1 MATINLAEKYSTK
14 VAERFALSS
23 ITDAY
28 AGHDYD
34 FSGVKT
40 IKIYSI
46 DTVAMGD
53 YTRTGSDR
61 FGTLEEL
68 GDTVQELTMTK
79 DRAFTFSI
87 DKGNNVQ
94 QFNVKAAT
102 KALKRQI
109 DEVVTPELDKY
120 RLNAWAVNAGL
131 TAVDAS
137 VTNKN
142 IVELIMTGGMT
153 MNNNLVPKK
162 NRTLFIKESLYLQC
176 KLADQVIGI
185 DKLGE
190 KSVKDG
196 SVGTLDGMKVVP
208 VPDSY
213 FPDGLNFM
221 IKYKGATV
229 DPVQLKTY
237 RVLTEQRGIDG
248 DVVEGRIIYD
258 AFVLETKKKG
268 IYTSTTK
275 SLSE

>member
-1 MATINLAEKYSTK
+1 MAIINLADKYSKK
-14 VAERFALSS
+14 VAERFSISS

-28 AGHDYD
+28 AGKDYD
-34 FSGVKT
+34 FSGVKS
-40 IKIYSI
+40 IKVY
-46 DTVAMGD
+46 TVDVVEMND
-53 YTRTGSDR
+53 YTRSGTDR
-61 FGTLEEL
+61 FGALAEL
-68 GDTVQELTMTK
+68 GDTVQELSMTR
-79 DRAFTFSI
+79 DRSFTYSI
-87 DKGNNVQ
+87 DKGNSAQ

-102 KALKRQI
+102 RSLKRQI

-120 RLNAWAVNAGL
+120 RLAAWADGAGL
-131 TAVDAS
+131 SGTNAS
-137 VTNKN
+137 LTKSN
-142 IVELIMTGGMT
+142 ILEAIMTGGM
-153 MNNNLVPKK
+153 NLSNALVPKK

-185 DKLGE
+185 EKLGE

-213 FPDGLNFM
+213 FPEGVNFM
-221 IKYKGATV
+221 IKYKSATV

-258 AFVLETKKKG
+258 SFVLNTRAKG
-268 IYTSTTK
+268 IYVSATA
-275 SLSE
+275 

>member
-1 MATINLAEKYSTK
+1 MAIINLADKYSQK
-14 VAERFALSS
+14 VAERFAQSS

-28 AGHDYD
+28 TGKDYD
-34 FSGVKT
+34 FSGVKS

-46 DTVAMGD
+46 DVVDMND
-53 YTRTGSDR
+53 YTRSGSDR
-61 FGTLEEL
+61 FGKLEEL

-79 DRAFTFSI
+79 DRSFTFSI
-87 DKGNNVQ
+87 DKGNSVQ

-120 RLNAWAVNAGL
+120 RLSVWATGAGL
-131 TAVDAS
+131 TGSAAS
-137 VTNKN
+137 LTSKN
-142 IVELIMTGGMT
+142 ILETIMTGGME
-153 MNNNLVPKK
+153 MSNALVPKK
-162 NRTLFIKESLYLQC
+162 NRTLFIKESLYLTC

-185 DKLGE
+185 DTLGA

-213 FPDGLNFM
+213 FPDGTNFM
-221 IKYKGATV
+221 IKYKSSTV

-258 AFVLETKKKG
+258 SFVLDTRKKG
-268 IYTSTTK
+268 IYVSK
-275 SLSE
+275 A

>member
-1 MATINLAEKYSTK
+1 MAVINLADKYSKK
-14 VAERFALSS
+14 VAERFSISS
-23 ITDAY
+23 ITDAF
-28 AGHDYD
+28 AGKDYD
-34 FSGVKT
+34 FSGVKS

-53 YTRTGSDR
+53 YTRSGTDR

-68 GDTVQELTMTK
+68 GDTVQEMAMTR
-79 DRAFTFSI
+79 DRSFTFSI
-87 DKGNNVQ
+87 DKGNSAQ

-109 DEVVTPELDKY
+109 DEVVTPELDQY
-120 RLNAWAVNAGL
+120 RLNAWAAGAGL
-131 TAVDAS
+131 STVEAAPTK
-137 VTNKN
+137 TN
-142 IVELIMTGGMT
+142 ILEAIMTGGME
-153 MNNNLVPKK
+153 MSNALVPKK
-162 NRTLFIKESLYLQC
+162 NRTLFIREKLYLQC

-185 DKLGE
+185 EKLGE
-190 KSVKDG
+190 KAVKDG
-196 SVGTLDGMKVVP
+196 SVGVLDGMKVVP

-213 FPDGLNFM
+213 FPEGVNFL

-258 AFVLETKKKG
+258 SFVLSTKAKG
-268 IYTSTTK
+268 IYVSKTA
-275 SLSE
+275 

>member
-1 MATINLAEKYSTK
+1 MAVINLADKYSKK

-28 AGHDYD
+28 AGKDYD
-34 FSGVKT
+34 FSGVKS

-53 YTRTGSDR
+53 YTRSGTDR

-68 GDTVQELTMTK
+68 GDTVQEMVMTK
-79 DRAFTFSI
+79 DRSFTFSI
-87 DKGNNVQ
+87 DKGNNTQ

-120 RLNAWAVNAGL
+120 RLAAWADGAGL
-131 TAVDAS
+131 SGTNAS
-137 VTNKN
+137 LTKSN
-142 IVELIMTGGMT
+142 ILEAIMTGGMN
-153 MNNNLVPKK
+153 MSNELVPKK

-185 DKLGE
+185 EKLGE

-213 FPDGLNFM
+213 FPEGVNFM
-221 IKYKGATV
+221 IKYKSATV

-258 AFVLETKKKG
+258 SFVLNTRAKG
-268 IYTSTTK
+268 IYVSATA
-275 SLSE
+275 

>member
-1 MATINLAEKYSTK
+1 MATINLADKYSKK

-23 ITDAY
+23 ITDAF
-28 AGHDYD
+28 AGKDYD
-34 FSGVKT
+34 LSGVKS
-40 IKIYSI
+40 IKIYSV
-46 DTVAMGD
+46 DTVGMND
-53 YTRTGSDR
+53 YTRSGSER

-68 GDTVQELTMTK
+68 GDTVQELSMK
-79 DRAFTFSI
+79 RDRSFTFSI
-87 DKGNNVQ
+87 DKGNAAQ

-109 DEVVTPELDKY
+109 DEVVTPEIDKY
-120 RLNAWAVNAGL
+120 RMEKWISGAGVT
-131 TAVDAS
+131 TADGALDKSS
-137 VTNKN
+137 VIKA
-142 IVELIMTGGMT
+142 IMTGGMT
-153 MNNNLVPKK
+153 MSNALVPKK
-162 NRTLFIKESLYLQC
+162 NRTLFIKESIFLHA
-176 KLADQVIGI
+176 KLADQVIGV

-190 KSVKDG
+190 KSVRDG

-213 FPDGLNFM
+213 FPEGVNFF

-258 AFVLETKKKG
+258 AFVLESKKNG
-268 IYTSTTK
+268 IYVSA
-275 SLSE
+275 EA

>member
-1 MATINLAEKYSTK
+1 MAVINLADKYSQK

-28 AGHDYD
+28 AGKDYD
-34 FSGVKT
+34 FSGVKS

-46 DTVAMGD
+46 DTVGMND
-53 YTRTGSDR
+53 YTRSGSDR

-68 GDTVQELTMTK
+68 GDTVQETAMTK
-79 DRAFTFSI
+79 DRSFTFSI
-87 DKGNNVQ
+87 DKGNATQ

-109 DEVVTPELDKY
+109 DEVVTPELDQY
-120 RLNAWAVNAGL
+120 RLSVWATGAGL
-131 TAVDAS
+131 SATGALTK
-137 VTNKN
+137 TNV
-142 IVELIMTGGMT
+142 IEAIMTGGMS
-153 MNNNLVPKK
+153 MNNALVPRK
-162 NRTLFIKESLYLQC
+162 NRTLFIKESIYLAA

-185 DKLGE
+185 EKLGE
-190 KSVKDG
+190 KAVKDG

-213 FPDGLNFM
+213 FPEGVNFL

-229 DPVQLKTY
+229 DPVQLRTY

-258 AFVLETKKKG
+258 SFVL
-268 IYTSTTK
+268 TTK
-275 SLSE
+275 AKGLYVHTTG

>member
-1 MATINLAEKYSTK
+1 MATINLADKYSTK

-34 FSGVKT
+34 FSGVKS

-53 YTRTGSDR
+53 YTRSGSER

-68 GDTVQELTMTK
+68 GDTVQEMTMTK

-94 QFNVKAAT
+94 QFNIKAAT

-120 RLNAWAVNAGL
+120 RLNVWAAKAGL
-131 TAVDAS
+131 TSVDAGL
-137 VTNKN
+137 TKN
-142 IVELIMTGGMT
+142 NILETIMTGGMT
-153 MNNNLVPKK
+153 MNNSLVPKK
-162 NRTLFIKESLYLQC
+162 NRTLFIKESLYLKC

-185 DKLGE
+185 DTLGATA
-190 KSVKDG
+190 VKDG

-213 FPDGLNFM
+213 FPEGLNFM
-221 IKYKGATV
+221 IKYKGSTV

-258 AFVLETKKKG
+258 AFVLDTKAKG
-268 IYTSTTK
+268 IYTSTAT
-275 SLSE
+275 

>member
-1 MATINLAEKYSTK
+1 MAVINLAEKYHQK

-28 AGHDYD
+28 AGKDYD
-34 FSGVKT
+34 FSGVKS

-46 DTVAMGD
+46 DTVGMND
-53 YTRTGSDR
+53 YTRSGSDR

-68 GDTVQELTMTK
+68 GDTVQEMAMSM
-79 DRAFTFSI
+79 DRSFTFSI
-87 DKGNNVQ
+87 DKGNAAQ

-102 KALKRQI
+102 KALKRQL
-109 DEVVTPELDKY
+109 DEVVTPELDVY
-120 RLNAWAVNAGL
+120 RLKQWTSGAGL
-131 TAVDAS
+131 KGTGSLTKSNVIEA
-137 VTNKN
+137 
-142 IVELIMTGGMT
+142 IMTGGMN
-153 MNNNLVPKK
+153 MNNALVPKK
-162 NRTLFIKESLYLQC
+162 NRVLFIKESIYLNA

-185 DKLGE
+185 DRLGE

-196 SVGTLDGMKVVP
+196 SVGMMDGMKVVP

-213 FPDGLNFM
+213 FPAGVNFL

-258 AFVLETKKKG
+258 AFVLETKAKG
-268 IYTSTTK
+268 LYVHSA
-275 SLSE
+275 S